1 MLAQW
6 AGKIRVVGCAVT
18 VRTNQEKSFRQKRI
32 SILSRRMPTHS
43 YLYFGTELYLQ
54 SQQWV
59 FWIVSHV
66 IGCCMVT
73 WWPPRLPPLAT
84 QTNCPSN
91 ANRIK
96 FPTLVSLNEAQILL
110 QDILPSPGFLG
121 LINKLTL
128 KRMPCFSA
136 SNVRFVSAESQVQKK
151 CNELRARARAQT
163 AAYRPPACGFHPTA
177 TSFGSFRR
185 PLCDQSAAYDQKQLK
200 RNERDRK
207 RNQGTKQVVL
217 RAGELRRLKD
227 QGKLET
233 VSEKL
238 QRIEQQEEEHR
249 KQLQMVEETR
259 QRFKAIDEAKGV
271 GASESRST
279 LLSEIL
285 EEKESVL
292 SRAFLARQEQEQ
304 EVKQI
309 NRMILDAKC
318 KAVREAQIHEKHLLS
333 KALREDDERLAR
345 MVNERAQKALTE
357 EDERERL
364 EVEKR
369 NRYAQEIRQQL
380 SEREN
385 VRYLEAKRVAD
396 EAKDIRRATE
406 LLRSQEEQQRA
417 FAQLRKQRLREE
429 LQRIRDMSNVFKTM
443 FSEQERLADLR
454 VTAYMRDKQE
464 KERQL
469 KEMKR
474 LAKKEFE
481 RRQQRIFTVAAEA
494 METRQTN
501 DELKYLKERDRVE
514 REYRQREKEAAI
526 ARREAERDLLEA
538 RAQQAQEM
546 KQRLA
551 LEIAHAGEEFAKVM
565 DRMRE
570 EEEKQKVMDRQRDA
584 QRQAYRQ
591 DLRQQMTDKQAE
603 RRRLA
608 EQEAGRVQKW
618 LDHEKQRDVNIQQV
632 INAKIAAMRDNCL
645 PEKYL
650 REVEKQLKN
659 IQSSRNRIR

>member
-1 MLAQW
+1 
-6 AGKIRVVGCAVT
+6 
-18 VRTNQEKSFRQKRI
+18 
-32 SILSRRMPTHS
+32 
-43 YLYFGTELYLQ
+43 
-54 SQQWV
+54 
-59 FWIVSHV
+59 
-66 IGCCMVT
+66 
-73 WWPPRLPPLAT
+73 
-84 QTNCPSN
+84 
-91 ANRIK
+91 
-96 FPTLVSLNEAQILL
+96 
-110 QDILPSPGFLG
+110 
-121 LINKLTL
+121 
-128 KRMPCFSA
+128 MPCFSA
-136 SNVRFVSAESQVQKK
+136 SNVRFVSAESQLQQK

-163 AAYRPPACGFHPTA
+163 AAYRPPAGGFRPSTTA
-177 TSFGSFRR
+177 FGSFRR
-185 PLCDQSAAYDQKQLK
+185 PPPCDQTAAYDQKQLK
-200 RNERDRK
+200 RNERERK

-217 RAGELRRLKD
+217 RPGEVRRLKD

-233 VSEKL
+233 VGEKL
-238 QRIEQQEEEHR
+238 QRIEQLEEDHR
-249 KQLQMVEETR
+249 RQLQMVEETR
-259 QRFKAIDEAKGV
+259 RRFKAIDEARGGGV
-271 GASESRST
+271 SEARIS

-285 EEKESVL
+285 EEKQSVL
-292 SRAFLARQEQEQ
+292 GRAFLARQEQEQ

-318 KAVREAQIHEKHLLS
+318 KAVREAQIQEKHLLS

-406 LLRSQEEQQRA
+406 LLRGQEEQQRA
-417 FAQLRKQRLREE
+417 SVQQRKQRFREE

-443 FSEQERLADLR
+443 LSEQERLAELR
-454 VTAYMRDKQE
+454 VTAYMREKQE

-469 KEMKR
+469 KEMQR

-526 ARREAERDLLEA
+526 SRREAERDLLES

-565 DRMRE
+565 ERMRK
-570 EEEKQKVMDRQRDA
+570 EEEKEKALDRQRES
-584 QRQAYRQ
+584 QRQLYRQ

-608 EQEAGRVQKW
+608 EMEAVRVQKW
-618 LDHEKQRDVNIQQV
+618 LEQEKQRDANIRQV
-632 INAKIAAMRDNCL
+632 ISAKIAAMRENCL

-650 REVEKQLKN
+650 REVEKQLKS
-659 IQSSRNRIR
+659 IQASRDRIR

>member
-1 MLAQW
+1 
-6 AGKIRVVGCAVT
+6 
-18 VRTNQEKSFRQKRI
+18 
-32 SILSRRMPTHS
+32 
-43 YLYFGTELYLQ
+43 
-54 SQQWV
+54 
-59 FWIVSHV
+59 
-66 IGCCMVT
+66 
-73 WWPPRLPPLAT
+73 
-84 QTNCPSN
+84 
-91 ANRIK
+91 
-96 FPTLVSLNEAQILL
+96 
-110 QDILPSPGFLG
+110 
-121 LINKLTL
+121 
-128 KRMPCFSA
+128 MPCFSA
-136 SNVRFVSAESQVQKK
+136 SNVRFVSAESQLQQK
-151 CNELRARARAQT
+151 CSELRARARAQT
-163 AAYRPPACGFHPTA
+163 AAYRPPAGGFRPSTTA
-177 TSFGSFRR
+177 FGSFRR
-185 PLCDQSAAYDQKQLK
+185 PPCDQSAAYDQKQLK
-200 RNERDRK
+200 RNERERK

-217 RAGELRRLKD
+217 RAGEVRRLKD
-227 QGKLET
+227 QGRLET

-238 QRIEQQEEEHR
+238 QRIDQQEEDHR

-259 QRFKAIDEAKGV
+259 RRFKAIDEARGDDT
-271 GASESRST
+271 SEAKIS

-285 EEKESVL
+285 EEKQSVL

-318 KAVREAQIHEKHLLS
+318 KAVREAQIQEKHLLC

-345 MVNERAQKALTE
+345 MVNERALKALTE

-369 NRYAQEIRQQL
+369 NRYAQEIRRQL

-396 EAKDIRRATE
+396 EAKEIRRATE
-406 LLRSQEEQQRA
+406 LLRAQEEQQRA
-417 FAQLRKQRLREE
+417 LVQQRKQRFREE

-443 FSEQERLADLR
+443 LGEQERLADLR
-454 VTAYMRDKQE
+454 VTAYMREKQE

-469 KEMKR
+469 KEMQR

-526 ARREAERDLLEA
+526 SRREAERDLLES

-551 LEIAHAGEEFAKVM
+551 MEIAHAGEEFAKVM
-565 DRMRE
+565 ERMRKE
-570 EEEKQKVMDRQRDA
+570 EDREKALDRQREA
-584 QRQAYRQ
+584 QRQVYRQ

-608 EQEAGRVQKW
+608 ELEAVRVQKW
-618 LDHEKQRDVNIQQV
+618 LDQEKQRDANIRQV
-632 INAKIAAMRDNCL
+632 ISAKIAAMRENCL

-650 REVEKQLKN
+650 REVEKQLKS
-659 IQSSRNRIR
+659 IQASRDRIR

>member
-1 MLAQW
+1 
-6 AGKIRVVGCAVT
+6 
-18 VRTNQEKSFRQKRI
+18 
-32 SILSRRMPTHS
+32 
-43 YLYFGTELYLQ
+43 
-54 SQQWV
+54 
-59 FWIVSHV
+59 
-66 IGCCMVT
+66 
-73 WWPPRLPPLAT
+73 
-84 QTNCPSN
+84 
-91 ANRIK
+91 
-96 FPTLVSLNEAQILL
+96 
-110 QDILPSPGFLG
+110 
-121 LINKLTL
+121 
-128 KRMPCFSA
+128 MPCYSA
-136 SNVRFVSAESQVQKK
+136 SNVRFVSAESQLQQK
-151 CNELRARARAQT
+151 CQELRARARAQT
-163 AAYRPPACGFHPTA
+163 AAYRPPAGGFRPST
-177 TSFGSFRR
+177 TSFGCFRR
-185 PLCDQSAAYDQKQLK
+185 NPCDQSAAYDQKQLK
-200 RNERDRK
+200 RNERERK

-227 QGKLET
+227 KGKLET
-233 VSEKL
+233 VGEKL
-238 QRIEQQEEEHR
+238 ERIEQQEEEHR
-249 KQLQMVEETR
+249 RQLQAVEETR
-259 QRFKAIDEAKGV
+259 RRFRAIDEARGT
-271 GASESRST
+271 GASEVRSNM
-279 LLSEIL
+279 LSEIL
-285 EEKESVL
+285 EERQSVL

-318 KAVREAQIHEKHLLS
+318 KAVREAQIQEKHLLS

-345 MVNERAQKALTE
+345 MVNERAQKALTA

-380 SEREN
+380 SDREN
-385 VRYLEAKRVAD
+385 VRFLEAKRVAD

-406 LLRSQEEQQRA
+406 LLRGQEEQQRA
-417 FAQLRKQRLREE
+417 FAQLRKQRFREE
-429 LQRIRDMSNVFKTM
+429 LQRIREMSNVFKTM
-443 FSEQERLADLR
+443 LSEQERLAELR
-454 VTAYMRDKQE
+454 VTAYMREKQE

-469 KEMKR
+469 KEMQR

-501 DELKYLKERDRVE
+501 EELKYLKERDRVE

-546 KQRLA
+546 KHRLA

-565 DRMRE
+565 ERMRE
-570 EEEKQKVMDRQRDA
+570 EEEREKAVDRQRDA

-591 DLRQQMTDKQAE
+591 DLRQQMSDKQAE

-608 EQEAGRVQKW
+608 EQEAARVRKW
-618 LDHEKQRDVNIQQV
+618 LDQEKQRDANIQAV
-632 INAKIAAMRDNCL
+632 ISAKIAAMRENCL

-650 REVEKQLKN
+650 REVEKQLKS
-659 IQSSRNRIR
+659 IQGSRNRIR

>member
-1 MLAQW
+1 
-6 AGKIRVVGCAVT
+6 
-18 VRTNQEKSFRQKRI
+18 
-32 SILSRRMPTHS
+32 
-43 YLYFGTELYLQ
+43 
-54 SQQWV
+54 
-59 FWIVSHV
+59 
-66 IGCCMVT
+66 
-73 WWPPRLPPLAT
+73 
-84 QTNCPSN
+84 
-91 ANRIK
+91 
-96 FPTLVSLNEAQILL
+96 
-110 QDILPSPGFLG
+110 
-121 LINKLTL
+121 
-128 KRMPCFSA
+128 MPCFSA
-136 SNVRFVSAESQVQKK
+136 SNVRFVSAESQVQQR

-163 AAYRPPACGFHPTA
+163 AAYRPPVA
-177 TSFGSFRR
+177 SFGCFRR
-185 PLCDQSAAYDQKQLK
+185 PLCDQSVAYDQKQLK

-207 RNQGTKQVVL
+207 RNEGTKQVVL

-227 QGKLET
+227 QGQLET

-259 QRFKAIDEAKGV
+259 RRFKAIDEAKGV
-271 GASESRST
+271 GSLASEGRTT
-279 LLSEIL
+279 LLSEML
-285 EEKESVL
+285 EEKQSVL

-364 EVEKR
+364 EVERR
-369 NRYAQEIRQQL
+369 NRYAKEIRQQL

-417 FAQLRKQRLREE
+417 FVQLRKQRFREE
-429 LQRIRDMSNVFKTM
+429 LQRIRDMSNVFKAM
-443 FSEQERLADLR
+443 LSEQERLADLR

-469 KEMKR
+469 KEMQR
-474 LAKKEFE
+474 LVKKEFE

-565 DRMRE
+565 NRMRE
-570 EEEKQKVMDRQRDA
+570 EEEKQKVLDRQRDA
-584 QRQAYRQ
+584 QRQVYRQ
-591 DLRQQMTDKQAE
+591 DLRQQMTDKQSE

-608 EQEAGRVQKW
+608 ELEAGRVQKW
-618 LDHEKQRDVNIQQV
+618 LDQEKQRDANIQQV
-632 INAKIAAMRDNCL
+632 ISAKIAAMRENCL